1 MIYII
6 EGKGRG
12 GRMAGERELRGK
24 GRMKGRGREGMGWER
39 KG

>member
-12 GRMAGERELRGK
+12 GRMEGGRKLRGK
-24 GRMKGRGREGMGWER
+24 GRRKGRGR
-39 KG
+39 KGSS